1 MVGGG
6 EVAERKVCSLLD
18 SQAQVTVISPQ
29 LTSVL
34 EALWRE
40 GRIDYR
46 SQEFHEGDLKG
57 VFLVIGATDNPE
69 INSHIGIRAKQ
80 EGVLVNLVDDAEGS
94 DFIVPSIVVRSDLV
108 ISISTGGKSP
118 ALAKQIRQELEVRYG
133 REYAVFLDMM
143 GELRKEVI
151 ELIPDSSRKEEV
163 FRSLVKSDILQLIA
177 RGENVLAR
185 EKARSIIAWE
195 EEQEEGDTK

>member
-1 MVGGG
+1 
-6 EVAERKVCSLLD
+6 
-18 SQAQVTVISPQ
+18 
-29 LTSVL
+29 
-34 EALWRE
+34 
-40 GRIDYR
+40 
-46 SQEFHEGDLKG
+46 
-57 VFLVIGATDNPE
+57 
-69 INSHIGIRAKQ
+69 
-80 EGVLVNLVDDAEGS
+80 
-94 DFIVPSIVVRSDLV
+94 
-108 ISISTGGKSP
+108 
-118 ALAKQIRQELEVRYG
+118 VRYG
-133 REYAVFLDMM
+133 PEYAVFLDMM